1 MRNYFIGS
9 FCAVFILGSLLIF
22 NTIDL
27 VPSEVFI
34 LIGIMCVSSV
44 IMIICEFYLYQIQ
57 VAPIREYFSMDIP
70 SIELVNRAYSTA
82 QVYPIKAVY
91 RSFSAHFLGISVP
104 GISLTALCIYMNLL
118 KIPYSFLL
126 LALLG
131 ALLITS
137 MHALIEYFLSLNAVK
152 PIINHITV
160 TSNRLNSHTNT
171 LKTGVFLR
179 MRTKILISF
188 IFLTI
193 FPVMLSGIILL
204 AKSYEA
210 NFSFLKDFIWTAVFF
225 VIILL
230 LIALGGALL
239 LTSNLQEPI
248 EELKT
253 GMLAVKNGKLETIEN
268 PYTDE
273 FSHLFSGF
281 NHMVDA
287 IKEHDQK
294 NEDLLNNIFRMLAAT
309 LDARDPYTAGHSI
322 RVAEYAGLIGAQAGL
337 APAQLDQLRKSALVH
352 DIGKIGIKDAILLK
366 TGKLT
371 DHEFNQ
377 IKQHPAIG
385 AGIFEQYNMTNELL
399 SLVPGIKYHHERFD
413 GKGYPEG
420 LSGEDIPLFGRIIA
434 VADAYDAMTSDRTY
448 RNSMSPQEAISI
460 LRDGKG
466 TQWDPEFAQL
476 FIDLQEKELE
486 RHNQNSQIAW

>member
-1 MRNYFIGS
+1 
-9 FCAVFILGSLLIF
+9 
-22 NTIDL
+22 
-27 VPSEVFI
+27 
-34 LIGIMCVSSV
+34 
-44 IMIICEFYLYQIQ
+44 
-57 VAPIREYFSMDIP
+57 
-70 SIELVNRAYSTA
+70 
-82 QVYPIKAVY
+82 
-91 RSFSAHFLGISVP
+91 
-104 GISLTALCIYMNLL
+104 
-118 KIPYSFLL
+118 
-126 LALLG
+126 
-131 ALLITS
+131 
-137 MHALIEYFLSLNAVK
+137 
-152 PIINHITV
+152 
-160 TSNRLNSHTNT
+160 
-171 LKTGVFLR
+171 
-179 MRTKILISF
+179 
-188 IFLTI
+188 
-193 FPVMLSGIILL
+193 
-204 AKSYEA
+204 
-210 NFSFLKDFIWTAVFF
+210 
-225 VIILL
+225 
-230 LIALGGALL
+230 
-239 LTSNLQEPI
+239 
-248 EELKT
+248 
-253 GMLAVKNGKLETIEN
+253 
-268 PYTDE
+268 
-273 FSHLFSGF
+273 
-281 NHMVDA
+281 MVDA

-322 RVAEYAGLIGAQAGL
+322 RVAEYAGLIGEQAGL